1 MCQNRTVCVLL
12 AAHGWN
18 IRQEGW
24 LFGWPA
30 LVRRLREGVSGTGE
44 RIGRSPQV
52 HAVGSWRPRLW
63 PVRGVVRGFV
73 GGAFGGSG
81 DGLLGPCLPDVLLVG
96 VGLVVR

>member
-1 MCQNRTVCVLL
+1 MGGTFDKASCDLL
-12 AAHGWN
+12 ACAST
-18 IRQEGW
+18 
-24 LFGWPA
+24 PA
-30 LVRRLREGVSGTGE
+30 RFRVWSERAGVWVRVS
-44 RIGRSPQV
+44 QV

-63 PVRGVVRGFV
+63 PCRGAVHGFV